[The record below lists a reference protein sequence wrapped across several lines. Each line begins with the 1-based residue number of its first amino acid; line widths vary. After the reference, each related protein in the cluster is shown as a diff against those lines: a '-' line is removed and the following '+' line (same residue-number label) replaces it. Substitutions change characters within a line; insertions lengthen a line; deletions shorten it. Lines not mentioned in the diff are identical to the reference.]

1 MALEY
6 TDINNLKAFYNK
18 DSFLYVL
25 VRNKQRFVFVVEY
38 CT

>member
-25 VRNKQRFVFVVEY
+25 VATNRDLFLL
-38 CT
+38 